1 MKKILIVEDD
11 NNLRGILVNL
21 FSQKNYDVFEAED
34 GESAITLAID
44 KTPDVMLLDL
54 LLPKVD
60 GFHVLERIRKYPDQK
75 ISQMHVVILSN
86 LWSDKDILQ
95 ARALKIDEYFVKANT
110 DIHDVEKRIGQ
121 ITGEDKA

>member
-86 LWSDKDILQ
+86 LWTDKDILQ

-110 DIHDVEKRIGQ
+110 DIHDVEKRIEQ
-121 ITGEDKA
+121 ITGEAKA